1 MFLLLIQLIVNLLM
15 IMIEGFF
22 CQLESEEYINDDSY
36 VSIGFVESVGD
47 GIASVKGLDGCKIR

>member
-1 MFLLLIQLIVNLLM
+1 M

>member
-1 MFLLLIQLIVNLLM
+1 MFLFITQLIVNLLV
-15 IMIEGFF
+15 IIVGGFF
-22 CQLESEEYINDDSY
+22 CQLESEEYIDNDSY